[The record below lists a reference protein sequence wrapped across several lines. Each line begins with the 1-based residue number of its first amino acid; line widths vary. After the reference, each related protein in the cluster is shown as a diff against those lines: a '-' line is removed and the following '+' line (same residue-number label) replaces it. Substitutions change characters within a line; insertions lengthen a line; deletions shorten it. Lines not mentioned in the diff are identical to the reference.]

1 MSEVTPERRA
11 VATLSAYIDQLLTD
25 ECTDELNGSEN
36 KRRAFFAFVFGG
48 IGGIAIQEGL
58 SPQEAQS
65 IAIGVYCE
73 TLRLSPMDSAGMARL
88 GIDAA
93 AGDSVWSDASREGLE
108 EFLDWQAD
116 QSAFSATRLRLVLD
130 RVPADRADT
139 G

>member
-1 MSEVTPERRA
+1 MSENTSERRA
-11 VATLSAYIDQLLTD
+11 IATLSAYLDQLLTD
-25 ECTDELNGSEN
+25 DYVDELNTSEN

-65 IAIGVYCE
+65 VAIGVFCE
-73 TLRLSPMDSAGMARL
+73 TLHLSPMDSSGMARL

-93 AGDSVWSDASREGLE
+93 AGDSIWSDASREGLG
-108 EFLDWQAD
+108 EFLAWQAD
-116 QSAFSATRLRLVLD
+116 PQAFLATHLRLVLD
-130 RVPADRADT
+130 RAPTDGAES